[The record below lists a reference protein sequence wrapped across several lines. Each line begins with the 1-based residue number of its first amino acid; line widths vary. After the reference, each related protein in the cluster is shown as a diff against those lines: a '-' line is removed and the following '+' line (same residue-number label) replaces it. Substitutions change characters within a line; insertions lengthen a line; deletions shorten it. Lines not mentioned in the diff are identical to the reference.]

1 MFITID
7 VGGTNIRV
15 AGALDLENPT
25 FVGEPIRRKN
35 THNFDDDI
43 QFIIDAARK
52 IAGDQPIT
60 AAAICVPGFLNKEN
74 TKITFAAN
82 LPDLIDK
89 PLVQSLSEKL
99 GCPVFCRTDVA
110 VGILGEAYYGP
121 TRRDFTYVIWGT
133 GLGGGTVHYK
143 NSQPEITPIDWYENF
158 EAWEADC
165 GGRALAGAFGK
176 PSEELTEPE
185 WQGVVKKFHQHLAR
199 FIETNK
205 PSTIIFGGG
214 LAYRHETAL
223 REAGQKHGIEIKV
236 ATFGQDSGLIGGF
249 GLIKSL
255 QT

>member
-1 MFITID
+1 MFISID
-7 VGGTNIRV
+7 VGGTNTRV

-35 THNFDDDI
+35 THNFEDDI
-43 QFIIDAARK
+43 QFIADAARK
-52 IAGDQPIT
+52 IAGGQPIT

-82 LPDLIDK
+82 LPALIDK

-99 GCPVFCRTDVA
+99 GCPVFCRTDVT
-110 VGILGEAYYGP
+110 VSILGEAYYGQVHG
-121 TRRDFTYVIWGT
+121 DFTYIIWGT

-143 NSQPEITPIDWYENF
+143 DPQPEITPIDWYENF

-165 GGRALAGAFGK
+165 GGGALAKTFGK
-176 PSEELTEPE
+176 ASEELTETD
-185 WQGVVKKFHQHLAR
+185 WQGVIQKFQQHLAQ
-199 FIETNK
+199 FIEVNK

-214 LAYRHETAL
+214 LALRHKAML
-223 REAGQKHGIEIKV
+223 QEAGQNYGAEIKV
-236 ATFGQDSGLIGGF
+236 TSFGQNSCLVGGF

-255 QT
+255 QA